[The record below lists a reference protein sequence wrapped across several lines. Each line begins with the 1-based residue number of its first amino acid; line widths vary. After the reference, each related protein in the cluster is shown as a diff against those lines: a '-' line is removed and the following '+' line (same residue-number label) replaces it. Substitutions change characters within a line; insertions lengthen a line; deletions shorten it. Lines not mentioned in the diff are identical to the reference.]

1 MKKCYFIINDDKFK
15 IETNSLNI
23 YNFLKKELYHD
34 TNSNIYKMNIKI
46 IYKNKVD
53 VFKKNIL
60 LDYNVS
66 CDNIILRNNK
76 DNYLLT
82 LDNDSYYSYR
92 RYVMNKIAEY
102 YKNKLDL
109 IILHATAIEKNGEA
123 FLIVGEK
130 HAGKSTISLGRV
142 LNKGYNLISDDTCI
156 IYKKDNSI
164 YVEGI
169 FSGINANE
177 KTISLLRG
185 IKSQYID
192 DEEIL
197 TKERYYVK
205 NVCKKGLV
213 KGIIFCTRG
222 AENSFNLEMNSYKK
236 IKNNLLYNF
245 DLKKSDFI
253 QSIEIDY
260 LIYKY
265 NFVRTDDLTGN
276 IEYLNN
282 KIKEI

>member
-1 MKKCYFIINDDKFK
+1 M
-15 IETNSLNI
+15 
-23 YNFLKKELYHD
+23 
-34 TNSNIYKMNIKI
+34 
-46 IYKNKVD
+46 
-53 VFKKNIL
+53 
-60 LDYNVS
+60 
-66 CDNIILRNNK
+66 
-76 DNYLLT
+76 
-82 LDNDSYYSYR
+82 
-92 RYVMNKIAEY
+92 
-102 YKNKLDL
+102 
-109 IILHATAIEKNGEA
+109 
-123 FLIVGEK
+123 
-130 HAGKSTISLGRV
+130 V